1 MPWARLKELQ
11 DAGDFTHE
19 MALREE
25 MKDLP
30 FGEIWAEYLKR
41 QGLSESFM
49 GEVDRY
55 EREILSKRK

>member
-1 MPWARLKELQ
+1 MPWAELKKLQ

-30 FGEIWAEYLKR
+30 FGDIWAEYLKR
-41 QGLSESFM
+41 QGLEESFM
-49 GEVDRY
+49 DQIDDY
-55 EREILSKRK
+55 ERQVLSKRK